1 MTVMTAK
8 IFYDEIRC
16 HRPIV
21 AEHAGNYYHEKT
33 NFCSRYNVEILIQD
47 ILFHF
52 HHRNKH
58 KIKQTE

>member
-1 MTVMTAK
+1 MTAK

-33 NFCSRYNVEILIQD
+33 NFCSIHNVKILIQD

-52 HHRNKH
+52 HHRNKR
-58 KIKQTE
+58 KIKQIY

>member
-1 MTVMTAK
+1 MTAK

-33 NFCSRYNVEILIQD
+33 NFCSRHNVKMLIQD
-47 ILFHF
+47 IIFHF
-52 HHRNKH
+52 HHRNKR
-58 KIKQTE
+58 KIKQTY